1 MQELFV
7 MFFLMFALAATAFWV
22 WMLVECATKEP
33 DQGNT
38 KLIWVLIILFANF
51 IGAAIYYVVRRP
63 QRWAE
68 MNR

>member
-1 MQELFV
+1 MIFEGFLVFFV
-7 MFFLMFALAATAFWV
+7 VMTMALWV
-22 WMLVECATKEP
+22 WMLVDCVTRES

-51 IGAAIYYVVRRP
+51 IGALLYLLVRRP

-68 MNR
+68 MGR